1 MFSSRASGV
10 RRYIALPVT
19 VIMLLSCSA
28 ITPVMA
34 ADAHVHSQPHGKKH
48 HSKPARPPEQK
59 QAASAPVPSAPNP
72 PQNTNLPAG
81 MLPTG
86 LPASWQATVLDTL
99 VTPQQP
105 TAANPKATASTPTP
119 QLPASMPAPPP
130 AASVATGP
138 DQSAPSTDRILIPLP
153 PGMGIAGFKSGNN
166 FVIVVD
172 NAQPMDTSALRG
184 DGIFSTLTVTT
195 LPDATL
201 IQVALPDNR
210 RLYLSQQAEGW
221 VLGDQLPPG
230 IDYGDRRVINPRPV
244 SDGILYPMRHPG
256 RVLAIKDPA
265 SGVPLLVGTS
275 ATDDGGILSPRTGD
289 GYDVWPTTEGVIIA
303 ARSPDVSMRATPEG
317 ALLSNS
323 GQALSDS
330 GTAVYASDVDLKW
343 LGLRNLTDVDLEK
356 RFHKTIIAAADSEPA
371 KRFARRLEAAQA
383 AFSLGSFVESRGI
396 LTVALEDDPEEI
408 SRPDVQFL
416 LAASELLSGNADGAS
431 LLKGPW
437 PEGQQR
443 ATQVWRGLYLA
454 ATGGHDAEAAH
465 LLARDFTRLK
475 NYPRPVSET
484 ILPNVAE
491 EIGRYGSEEDLT
503 ALNEMPSSS
512 PYQLAAAFRQLRM
525 GKRALAHAAF
535 QKLSTDKNPLVAEK
549 ALEQVT
555 ALDLADGSITPAAA
569 ADALDSIIP
578 DARLAGREATVRLL
592 QADAY
597 LGMGK
602 WSDALAAIDR
612 AQTAYPAPLGS
623 MTTPLLFQT
632 LAKIASAGAKET
644 DKDNLLHDA
653 AMLRSHVPQ
662 LPPGTQKAEI
672 LLAYGKM
679 LLSLG
684 LPDES
689 AQAFSDA
696 IPMLDSPNL
705 RALAGEGLAN
715 ADLQR
720 GQPQDATDALDRT
733 DDPTLPDDIKGDRR
747 RLQAQ
752 IALTSGN
759 PAATLSLLKGDANV
773 ASLDMSA
780 RIYEG
785 QNQWDAATDEVR
797 KMVEAEIPTKGTLTK
812 AQQALALRL
821 ASDATQAGD
830 SATLD
835 WIANRI
841 GNRQMDDSGPVFN
854 LLTRH
859 DGDPMKVTS
868 NSELQ

>member
-1 MFSSRASGV
+1 M
-10 RRYIALPVT
+10 RRYIALP

-28 ITPVMA
+28 ITPVVA
-34 ADAHVHSQPHGKKH
+34 AGQHARPQPHGKHQGRTGK
-48 HSKPARPPEQK
+48 PPEPTQPV
-59 QAASAPVPSAPNP
+59 SAPVTQTANP

-99 VTPQQP
+99 VSP
-105 TAANPKATASTPTP
+105 
-119 QLPASMPAPPP
+119 PPP
-130 AASVATGP
+130 APATGGATTTPPATAQKAPASTAAQPPTSVAAGP
-138 DQSAPSTDRILIPLP
+138 DQSAPSTSRILIPLP
-153 PGMGIAGFKSGNN
+153 PDMGIAGFQSGNS

-172 NAQPMDTSALRG
+172 NAEPMDTSALRG
-184 DGIFSTLTVTT
+184 DGVFSTLTVST

-201 IQVALPDNR
+201 IQVRLPDNR
-210 RLYLSQQAEGW
+210 QFYLSQQAEGW

-230 IDYGDRRVINPRPV
+230 NDYGDRRVINPRPT
-244 SDGILYPMRHPG
+244 SDGLLYPMRHPG
-256 RVLAIKDPA
+256 RVLSIKDPA

-275 ATDDGGILSPRTGD
+275 ATDDGGILSPRKGD
-289 GYDVWPTTEGVIIA
+289 GYDVWPTTEGVVIA
-303 ARSPDVSMRATPEG
+303 VKSPDIGMRATSEG

-323 GQALSDS
+323 GKAISDN
-330 GTAVYASDVDLKW
+330 GAAVYASDVDLKW
-343 LGLRNLTDVDLEK
+343 LGLRNLTDQALEK
-356 RFHKTIIAAADSEPA
+356 RFHNAIIAAADSEPA
-371 KRFARRLEAAQA
+371 QHFARRLEAAQA
-383 AFSLGSFVESRGI
+383 AFSLGSFVEARGI

-408 SRPDVQFL
+408 SRPDVKFL
-416 LAASELLSGNADGAS
+416 LAASELLSGNTDGAS

-437 PEGQQR
+437 PDNQQR
-443 ATQVWRGLYLA
+443 ATQVWRGLYFI

-475 NYPRPVSET
+475 NYPLPVSET
-484 ILPNVAE
+484 ILPTVAE

-503 ALNEMPSSS
+503 ALNEMPSGS
-512 PYQLAAAFRQLRM
+512 PYQLATAFRELRM
-525 GKRALAHAAF
+525 GKRDLAHTAF
-535 QKLSTDKNPLVAEK
+535 HKLATDKNPLVAEK

-555 ALDLADGSITPAAA
+555 SLDLADGSISPAAA
-569 ADALDSIIP
+569 ANALDSIIP

-597 LGMGK
+597 LQAGG

-612 AQTAYPAPLGS
+612 AQTAYPPALGS
-623 MTTPLLFQT
+623 VATPLLFQT

-653 AMLRSHVPQ
+653 AMLRPHVPE

-684 LPDES
+684 LPDEA

-696 IPMLDSPNL
+696 IPMLDSPPL

-715 ADLQR
+715 ADLER
-720 GQPQDATDALDRT
+720 RQPQDATEALERT
-733 DDPTLPDDIKGDRR
+733 DDPTLSDDIKGDRR
-747 RLQAQ
+747 RLQAR
-752 IALTSGN
+752 IALTNGN
-759 PAATLSLLKGDANV
+759 QAATLSLLKGDTNV

-785 QNQWDAATDEVR
+785 EGQWGAATNEVR
-797 KMVEAEIPTKGTLTK
+797 RMVETEIPQQGVLTK

-821 ASDATQAGD
+821 ASDATQAD
-830 SATLD
+830 DLSTLD

-854 LLTRH
+854 LLTKR
-859 DGDPMKVTS
+859 DGEPLKVTS
-868 NSELQ
+868 NSEFQ